1 MKKKTLA
8 FSALILVVIMSVIII
23 GANCAGKDTGLKTLN
38 PVIDVGDK
46 IYVQH
51 DSENKDVY
59 DLQKSG
65 TGTTTVYEVI
75 LPNFTADKAWTNK
88 GEFVDNWL
96 PHPVRPEELTPLGA
110 TAPEDYIPV
119 KAGEEYFIRA
129 YGVGYTGQD
138 EDGSWWPWYSTVLFL
153 NDNDEVMGEA
163 LSNTISASKKGVT
176 VTVPEGATKMHLTM
190 YNNQGFSLQKVL
202 YLSDKEFDSLPI
214 NRAELE
220 AEIDKKYAAY
230 VQDKTVYQKSDKAY
244 ITFVNDDTWG
254 SIDEFS
260 EMFLEKDI
268 PLVLATIPE
277 ALIENASSQ
286 EETRLEVARRVEA
299 AGGEI
304 IAHNGGVLTQ
314 EGFSDY
320 NTMYS
325 FFVRTKQM
333 FNYYGFDVNGI
344 ILAGGQGQVTGAAE
358 AERWSSSIYS
368 YSDLYGVEY
377 DKKGVIIDSVYYHY
391 RTGLGNFK
399 SDYDK
404 IISRIDEA
412 IENQQWLVFYF
423 HSYSEI
429 DKDVLAKV
437 LDYVNSKSETE
448 LEVVTYK
455 EMYEKTAVKES
466 EVTGKK
472 TTYYVSSTGTSKTGT
487 SANDPMS
494 YETANNKEYV
504 SGDTILFKKGDTFY
518 GEFKPK
524 VTQVDSKIT
533 KVSSYGSG
541 EMPVISAYKIADSS
555 NSWQLYR
562 EGIYKIKLTDTSY
575 FSGLTTTDANSTNI
589 GFLEDK
595 NGVKYYNKKSS
606 LGELGN
612 EYDFYCDGTYLYFKC
627 GTNPYSKLGELKLA
641 TKTNLFI
648 LTSNMKV
655 ENIKLSGT
663 GAHGFLNS
671 EESVANVEISNNVIE
686 DIGGSYLK
694 GTTRYGNGIEFYGT
708 NVSNLVVHD
717 NIIRNVYDVG
727 FTIQGTAGSGKNVTV
742 KNNVFVQNSHDSEI
756 WESGSATGVKGYVFT
771 NNISI
776 NVGRGWGHDA
786 REDKYDVAHIL
797 FWGYNIEDTDIYFHH
812 NTVYN
817 PRRLYFIEQT
827 NHTDVFF
834 KEKNVIRSD
843 YNTYLLAEDSLIYR
857 HMYKI
862 GEKDTFISEFN
873 KDANST
879 FTLIEVD
886 NNIVSLAANTDSI
899 SAIRKYFPSE
909 EEPKKEEETTT
920 EESGSTE
927 ESKISSEEVVSTEE
941 GKISS
946 EEVVSTEEGEIS
958 SEETV
963 STEEGE
969 ISSEETVSTEEGEIS
984 SEETVSTG
992 EGEISSEEV
1001 VSIGES
1007 EVSSEEP
1014 ISTEEV
1020 VITTEEVVST
1030 TETVITTEKVITT
1043 ETSTTVKEPVKVTNS
1058 PATETVNYETE
1069 SMIQT
1074 DKATMKA
1081 DAYQTTQENEA
1092 DALIETILK
1101 ENNIVENDM
1110 EESIIEMNAMM
1121 DENAKESMEES
1132 LDETLLES
1140 NVFTEEVNKTQNH
1153 IATEQKKEKEETTFL
1168 NLMIPILNIKVK
1180 TALAATAAT
1189 VTLGAG
1195 GAGLFLRFRKR
1206 FW

>member
-8 FSALILVVIMSVIII
+8 FSALILVVVLSVIII
-23 GANCAGKDTGLKTLN
+23 GASCVGKDTGLKTLN

-51 DSENKDVY
+51 DAENKDVY
-59 DLQKSG
+59 DLKKSG
-65 TGTTTVYEVI
+65 TGMTTVYEVI

-202 YLSDKEFDSLPI
+202 YLTDREFDKLPI
-214 NRAELE
+214 NKAELE

-260 EMFLEKDI
+260 EMFLEKDV
-268 PLVLATIPE
+268 PLVLATVPE
-277 ALIENASSQ
+277 LLIENASSQ
-286 EETRLEVARRVEA
+286 EETRLDVARRVEA

-377 DKKGVIIDSVYYHY
+377 DKKGVILDSVYYHY
-391 RTGLGNFK
+391 RTGLGNFR

-437 LDYVNSKSETE
+437 LDYVNSKSGKE
-448 LEVVTYK
+448 LEIVTYK

-504 SGDTILFKKGDTFY
+504 SGDTILFKRGDTFY

-595 NGVKYYNKKSS
+595 NGVKYYNKKGS
-606 LGELGN
+606 LGELGS

-627 GTNPYSKLGELKLA
+627 ESNPYSKLGELKLA

-671 EESVANVEISNNVIE
+671 EVSVQNVEISNNVIE

-708 NVSNLVVHD
+708 NVSNLVVRN

-756 WESGSATGVKGYVFT
+756 WESGSATGVKGYQFT

-786 REDKYDVAHIL
+786 RADKYDVAHVL

-827 NHTDVFF
+827 NHTDIFF

-843 YNTYLLAEDSLIYR
+843 YNTYLLAEDALIYR

-862 GEKDTFISEFN
+862 GEKDIFISEFN

-886 NNIVSLAANTDSI
+886 DNIVNVAATTDSI
-899 SAIRKYFPSE
+899 SAIRKFFPE
-909 EEPKKEEETTT
+909 AGDFEEEETTT
-920 EESGSTE
+920 EES
-927 ESKISSEEVVSTEE
+927 
-941 GKISS
+941 
-946 EEVVSTEEGEIS
+946 VSTEEGEVS
-958 SEETV
+958 SEEGMSTEEGEV
-963 STEEGE
+963 STEEGA
-969 ISSEETVSTEEGEIS
+969 STEEGEVS
-984 SEETVSTG
+984 SEEGASTE
-992 EGEISSEEV
+992 EGEVSSEEGMSTEEGE
-1001 VSIGES
+1001 VSTEEV

-1014 ISTEEV
+1014 ISTEEI
-1020 VITTEEVVST
+1020 VITTQEE
-1030 TETVITTEKVITT
+1030 VITTEKVVTT
-1043 ETSTTVKEPVKVTNS
+1043 ESSATTKAPVKVTKPS
-1058 PATETVNYETE
+1058 ATETVTYETE
-1069 SMIQT
+1069 SVIQS